1 MDAFTASVELA
12 VGLAC
17 VVLGVAVARTRP
29 TAAVRGA
36 GALIAVAGL
45 VAVVH
50 AASALL

>member
-17 VVLGVAVARTRP
+17 VVLAVARTRP